1 MALTRNYLKSMG
13 LTDEQ
18 VNAIIENHAETVE
31 ALKKERDGYKATAE
45 TVEQI
50 TKERDEVREKLD
62 KAGDAAKVQKEFDDY
77 KAGIEAEKLT
87 AQKRTAYEALLK
99 DAGMARESARSLV
112 LKTVDYA
119 KIELDNDGKIKD
131 ADRHKDSIKADY
143 ADFIGKVETAGTNT
157 ANPPSGGGGGT
168 KTKEQILAI
177 KDGAERRRAMAEN
190 PALFGLD
197 AQ

>member
-87 AQKRTAYEALLK
+87 AQKRAAYEALLK

-131 ADRHKDSIKADY
+131 ADKHKDAIKADY
-143 ADFIGKVETAGTNT
+143 ADFIGKPETSGTPA
-157 ANPPSGGGGGT
+157 ANPPTGGSHT
-168 KTKEQILAI
+168 IYTAEAI
-177 KDGAERRRAMAEN
+177 RKMTPDEINKNWESIK
-190 PALFGLD
+190 PALPNMK
-197 AQ
+197 

>member
-50 TKERDEVREKLD
+50 TKERDEVREKLE

-119 KIELDNDGKIKD
+119 KIELDNDGNIKD
-131 ADRHKDSIKADY
+131 ADKHKDSIKADY

-190 PALFGLD
+190 PALFGFD